1 MPALG
6 SRRAA
11 LLAALSAGLA
21 ACVQATPPD
30 TFAPLSYDY
39 LTKLRLTVVAI
50 DIDNAYSP
58 KTVTNGEHMEAQAPE
73 APETALRRMAQDR
86 LVAGGNG
93 GHAVFTIEDASLV
106 RIGDRYEADFAVHL
120 DVTSADGTRS
130 GYASARVTRTRQ
142 INDYTPEGTRRELYA
157 LTKAAMD
164 DMNVELEYQVR
175 KSLRD
180 YLQTPSSGAPAPV
193 EQQDLAAPPKS

>member
-1 MPALG
+1 MPAPG

-21 ACVQATPPD
+21 ACVQATPPE

-39 LTKLRLTVVAI
+39 LTKLRLAAVSI
-50 DIDNAYSP
+50 DIDNAYTP
-58 KTVTNGEHMEAQAPE
+58 KTVSNGEHMEAQAPE

-86 LVAGGNG
+86 LVAGGSG

-157 LTKAAMD
+157 LTKAAME
-164 DMNVELEYQVR
+164 DMNVEFEYQVR

-180 YLQTPSSGAPAPV
+180 YLMSPGDAPAPV
-193 EQQDLAAPPKS
+193 EQQDLGAPPNS